1 VLNLVQLRLASALNG
16 KARSACKHHADAPKH
31 QTALE
36 TSTSD
41 LGLTACR
48 E

>member
-31 QTALE
+31 RIALG
-36 TSTSD
+36 TSTAD
-41 LGLTACR
+41 FGLTACM